1 VGQDIREL
9 NRNAVLTEL
18 LNQRPAT
25 RKQIAEATGISAATV
40 TRAVDQLI
48 LDGVVCE
55 VSEVVVEN
63 RGRRAILLDLVA
75 DASLVLGIDLGASNT
90 RMIAT
95 DLLAN
100 PIMAIEVPTPTELAP
115 TELALWV
122 ADQAKLAMGER
133 WDAVAAVSLGL
144 PGAVSQVDRS
154 VSNAPNLRQVE
165 DSTFLTV
172 CELAIGRP
180 LHADNDAN
188 LALLGELR
196 FGAARHTPYA
206 ALLSLGAGLGVGIAI
221 DGVILRGR
229 HGLVGEFG
237 QIPVG
242 PNGERLE
249 SYTTGPGLLRH
260 ATAAGVELASPAEL
274 FAAGSGVIG
283 SGGIAV
289 ALGGSMSG
297 PTGAADEPGTEA
309 GVLGSTGPLERIGG
323 PNQARAKLR
332 ADFDQALVTVL
343 TAIAVS
349 SEPETIVLGGGIAKS
364 LTDSLE
370 SYQLLLER
378 NIRIAPTLTSVEL
391 GDFSGAAGGVVAALH
406 AVYLDL
412 GVQSSSL
419 SALPKSNALSPKSIH
434 DIRRVT
440 V

>member
-100 PIMAIEVPTPTELAP
+100 PIMAIEVSTPTELAP

-122 ADQAKLAMGER
+122 ADQAKRAMGER
-133 WDAVAAVSLGL
+133 WDTVAAVSLGL

-172 CELAIGRP
+172 CELAIGLP

-242 PNGERLE
+242 THGERLE

-260 ATAAGVELASPAEL
+260 AAAAGVELASPADL
-274 FAAGSGVIG
+274 FAAGSRVI
-283 SGGIAV
+283 S
-289 ALGGSMSG
+289 SSG
-297 PTGAADEPGTEA
+297 PTGAADEPGVGA
-309 GVLGSTGPLERIGG
+309 GTLGLTGPIEQIGG
-323 PNQARAKLR
+323 PEQVRAKLR
-332 ADFDQALVTVL
+332 AEFDQALVTVL

-434 DIRRVT
+434 DISRVT

>member
-100 PIMAIEVPTPTELAP
+100 PVMAIEVSTPTELAP

-133 WDAVAAVSLGL
+133 WDTVAAVSLGL

-172 CELAIGRP
+172 CELAMGLP

-206 ALLSLGAGLGVGIAI
+206 ALLNLGAGLGVGIAI
-221 DGVILRGR
+221 EGVILRGR

-242 PNGERLE
+242 THGERLE

-260 ATAAGVELASPAEL
+260 AAAAGVELASPADL
-274 FAAGSGVIG
+274 FAA
-283 SGGIAV
+283 
-289 ALGGSMSG
+289 G

-309 GVLGSTGPLERIGG
+309 GMLGSTGAFERIGG
-323 PNQARAKLR
+323 PNQARATLR
-332 ADFDQALVTVL
+332 AEFDQALVTVL

-364 LTDSLE
+364 LTDSLG

-391 GDFSGAAGGVVAALH
+391 GDFSGAAGGVVSALH

-412 GVQSSSL
+412 GVQPSSL
-419 SALPKSNALSPKSIH
+419 SALPKSNALSLKSIH

>member
-25 RKQIAEATGISAATV
+25 RKRIAEATGISAATV

-122 ADQAKLAMGER
+122 ADRAKLAMGER
-133 WDAVAAVSLGL
+133 WSTVAAVSLGL

-165 DSTFLTV
+165 DATFLTV
-172 CELAIGRP
+172 CELAIGLP

-206 ALLSLGAGLGVGIAI
+206 ALLNLGAGLGVGIAI

-242 PNGERLE
+242 PYGERLE

-260 ATAAGVELASPAEL
+260 AAAAGVELASPAEL
-274 FAAGSGVIG
+274 FATGGV
-283 SGGIAV
+283 AA
-289 ALGGSMSG
+289 ALGGSKSG
-297 PTGAADEPGTEA
+297 PTGADEPRIGA
-309 GVLGSTGPLERIGG
+309 GILGSTGPIEPIGG
-323 PNQARAKLR
+323 PDHARAKLR
-332 ADFDQALVTVL
+332 AEFDQALITVL

-412 GVQSSSL
+412 GVQASSL
-419 SALPKSNALSPKSIH
+419 SALPKSNALSPKSIR

>member
-1 VGQDIREL
+1 MGQDIREL

-25 RKQIAEATGISAATV
+25 RKQITESTGISAATV
-40 TRAVDQLI
+40 TRVVDQLI
-48 LDGVVCE
+48 ADGVVCE

-75 DASLVLGIDLGASNT
+75 DASFVLGIDLGASNT

-100 PIMAIEVPTPTELAP
+100 PIMATEISTPAELSP

-122 ADQAKLAMGER
+122 ADQAKLAMGDR
-133 WDAVAAVSLGL
+133 WDTVTAISLGL

-172 CELAIGRP
+172 CELAMGLP
-180 LHADNDAN
+180 LYADNDAN

-196 FGAARHTPYA
+196 FGAARHTRYA
-206 ALLSLGAGLGVGIAI
+206 ALLNLGAGLGVGIAI
-221 DGVILRGR
+221 DGAILRGR

-237 QIPVG
+237 QIPIG
-242 PNGERLE
+242 PHGERLE
-249 SYTTGPGLLRH
+249 SFTTGPGLLRH
-260 ATAAGVELASPAEL
+260 AAAAGMELASPAEL
-274 FAAGSGVIG
+274 FAD
-283 SGGIAV
+283 GG
-289 ALGGSMSG
+289 GEDN
-297 PTGAADEPGTEA
+297 PGAASGTPD
-309 GVLGSTGPLERIGG
+309 GV
-323 PNQARAKLR
+323 RAQLR
-332 ADFDQALVTVL
+332 AEFDQALVAVL

-364 LTDSLE
+364 LTDDLG
-370 SYQLLLER
+370 SYQLRLEQ

-412 GVQSSSL
+412 GVKPSSL
-419 SALPKSNALSPKSIH
+419 SALPRSNALSPKSIH

-440 V
+440 VRPSLPTSA

>member
-75 DASLVLGIDLGASNT
+75 DASLVLGIDLGASST

-100 PIMAIEVPTPTELAP
+100 PITAIEISTPTELGP

-122 ADQAKLAMGER
+122 AEQAKLAIGER
-133 WDAVAAVSLGL
+133 WDTLGAVSLGL

-154 VSNAPNLRQVE
+154 VSNAPNLKQVE
-165 DSTFLTV
+165 DPTFLTV
-172 CELAIGRP
+172 CELAIGLP

-206 ALLSLGAGLGVGIAI
+206 AMLSLGAGLGVGIAI

-242 PNGERLE
+242 PHGERLE

-260 ATAAGVELASPAEL
+260 AAAAGVELASPAEL
-274 FAAGSGVIG
+274 FTPGGGAIG
-283 SGGIAV
+283 QRG
-289 ALGGSMSG
+289 
-297 PTGAADEPGTEA
+297 
-309 GVLGSTGPLERIGG
+309 GG
-323 PNQARAKLR
+323 PDQARAKLR
-332 ADFDQALVTVL
+332 AEFDQALVTVL

-364 LTDSLE
+364 LTENLA
-370 SYQLLLER
+370 SYQLLLEQ

-412 GVQSSSL
+412 GVQPSSL
-419 SALPKSNALSPKSIH
+419 SVLPKSNALSPKSIH
-434 DIRRVT
+434 DMRGVSVR
-440 V
+440 

>member
-1 VGQDIREL
+1 MAQDIREL

-90 RMIAT
+90 RMIVT

-100 PIMAIEVPTPTELAP
+100 PMTAIEIPTPTELGP

-122 ADQAKLAMGER
+122 ADTAKLAVGDH
-133 WDAVAAVSLGL
+133 WDTVAAISLGL
-144 PGAVSQVDRS
+144 PGAVSQVDRT

-165 DSTFLTV
+165 DPTFLTV
-172 CELAIGRP
+172 CELAIGLP
-180 LHADNDAN
+180 LHVDNDAN

-206 ALLSLGAGLGVGIAI
+206 AMLSLGAGLGVGIAI
-221 DGVILRGR
+221 DGVVLRGR

-237 QIPVG
+237 QIPIG
-242 PNGERLE
+242 PHGERLE
-249 SYTTGPGLLRH
+249 SFTTGPGLLRH
-260 ATAAGVELASPAEL
+260 AAAAGMELASPAEL
-274 FAAGSGVIG
+274 FAD
-283 SGGIAV
+283 GG
-289 ALGGSMSG
+289 GGSDSA
-297 PTGAADEPGTEA
+297 PDQ
-309 GVLGSTGPLERIGG
+309 V
-323 PNQARAKLR
+323 RAKLR
-332 ADFDQALVTVL
+332 AEFDQALVAVL

-364 LTDSLE
+364 LTENLG
-370 SYQLLLER
+370 SYQRLLEQ
-378 NIRIAPTLTSVEL
+378 NIRIAPTLTRVEL
-391 GDFSGAAGGVVAALH
+391 GDFSGAAGAVVAALH

-412 GVQSSSL
+412 GVQPSSL
-419 SALPKSNALSPKSIH
+419 SALPKSNTLSPESIH
-434 DIRRVT
+434 DIRRVN

>member
-25 RKQIAEATGISAATV
+25 RKQIAESTGISAATV

-100 PIMAIEVPTPTELAP
+100 PIMAIEIATPTELGP

-122 ADQAKLAMGER
+122 ADTAKFALGER
-133 WDAVAAVSLGL
+133 WGTVAAISLGL

-165 DSTFLTV
+165 DLTFLKV
-172 CELAIGRP
+172 CELAIGLP
-180 LHADNDAN
+180 LHVDNDAN

-221 DGVILRGR
+221 DGVVLRGR

-237 QIPVG
+237 QIPIG
-242 PNGERLE
+242 PHGERLE
-249 SYTTGPGLLRH
+249 SFTTGPGLLRH
-260 ATAAGVELASPAEL
+260 AAAAGMELASPAEL
-274 FAAGSGVIG
+274 FADGAGESNPGAGSGT
-283 SGGIAV
+283 
-289 ALGGSMSG
+289 
-297 PTGAADEPGTEA
+297 PD
-309 GVLGSTGPLERIGG
+309 GV
-323 PNQARAKLR
+323 RAQLR
-332 ADFDQALVTVL
+332 AEFDHALVVVL

-364 LTDSLE
+364 LTDHLG
-370 SYQLLLER
+370 SYQLLLEQ

-391 GDFSGAAGGVVAALH
+391 GDFSGAAGGVVSALH

-412 GVQSSSL
+412 GVQPSSL
-419 SALPKSNALSPKSIH
+419 SVLPKSNALSPESIR
-434 DIRRVT
+434 DVGRVA